1 MLRSDERTMR
11 DVMRSGRLGDV
22 TALDDDVTSLDIR
35 DSGTWPEFLTA
46 DEVAHVL
53 RLNKTTVL
61 NAIKMGTLPECG
73 WTTHKRVSKRDLLV
87 TCAERAVLQAAIE
100 AQASREAEES

>member
-22 TALDDDVTSLDIR
+22 TALDDDVDSLDIR
-35 DSGTWPEFLTA
+35 DSDTWPEFLTA